1 MYLWYLLS
9 PMIWVLNAA
18 ATVGLVM
25 ILPFKELM
33 TKCSLESK
41 LTPYLF
47 PARLVFWFACYCDIE
62 TVNADPW
69 IELSTFWMYHGGV
82 VMKIWKTLNSFVEN
96 AFNPIYSK
104 NILPSPL
111 FMSEHMKFG
120 CNVSKD
126 TWLKKKSKFPPFS
139 KMQLGCNDACK
150 KTLFSNMI
158 IFFWVSLHV
167 HTECNFMNVLILGSD
182 HINLTPTSSSGY

>member
-1 MYLWYLLS
+1 MRHSRL
-9 PMIWVLNAA
+9 
-18 ATVGLVM
+18 TGLVM

-33 TKCSLESK
+33 TKCSIESK
-41 LTPYLF
+41 LTTYLF
-47 PARLVFWFACYCDIE
+47 RARLVFWFACYCDIK

-69 IELSTFWMYHGGV
+69 IEYWAFFNE
-82 VMKIWKTLNSFVEN
+82 IWKTSDSFVEN
-96 AFNPIYSK
+96 LLNPIY
-104 NILPSPL
+104 ILPNPL
-111 FMSEHMKFG
+111 LTSEYMKFG

-158 IFFWVSLHV
+158 ILFWVFLPCF
-167 HTECNFMNVLILGSD
+167 TENVISWMSWYWAA
-182 HINLTPTSSSGY
+182 II